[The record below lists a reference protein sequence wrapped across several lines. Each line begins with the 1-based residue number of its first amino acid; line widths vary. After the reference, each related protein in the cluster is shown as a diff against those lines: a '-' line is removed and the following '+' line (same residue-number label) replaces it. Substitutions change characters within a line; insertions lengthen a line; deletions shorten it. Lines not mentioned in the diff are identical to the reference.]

1 MMKISKRRG
10 DEDMTDS
17 KPKTSRIIFHIDMN
31 SFYASVEQSYDP
43 SLKGKAIAIAGN
55 PKERRGILV
64 TCSYEAR
71 ARGVYTTMSVWEA
84 KRKCPE
90 LILLPPNFER
100 YRIASRAMFD
110 VLRTYTSQVEPV
122 SIDEG
127 YMDVTE
133 IDGPM
138 SALEIAADI
147 QTRLMTELDLPCSI
161 GIAPNKFL
169 AKTAS
174 NLKKPMGITVLRR
187 RDIDKILW
195 PLPVLDMHGV
205 GESTAKKLNGIGLKT
220 IGDIAIAEEGLL
232 KESLG
237 KNGIRLKK
245 RANGFDNREVDPD
258 SVYDTKSVGNSTTL
272 PSDESDLSELKKV
285 FQRLSTKVANRLE
298 AKRLAGPTVSIQ
310 IRDADWHNSSRSQ
323 TFRNLV
329 YDKERIFEVAW
340 TLFVKNWDGQ
350 PIRLLGVTVSNV
362 VDRVDFTEQLS
373 IYNFEEHAKE
383 EPILKLVETLQ
394 TKFGKEMIKR
404 GQTQTRKPTFESKT
418 SFSKDFLDDHKDREK
433 N

>member
-1 MMKISKRRG
+1 MTSIKRG
-10 DEDMTDS
+10 TA
-17 KPKTSRIIFHIDMN
+17 RIIFHIDMN

-43 SLKGKAIAIAGN
+43 TLKGKAIAIAGN

-71 ARGVYTTMSVWEA
+71 AKGVYTTMSVWEA

-110 VLRTYTSQVEPV
+110 VLRSYTDKVEPV

-127 YMDVTE
+127 YMDITD
-133 IDGPM
+133 IDRPM
-138 SALEIAADI
+138 TAIEIAEEI
-147 QTRLMTELDLPCSI
+147 QKRLLTELDLPSSI

-174 NLKKPMGITVLRR
+174 NMKKPMGITILRK
-187 RDIDKILW
+187 RDLDKMLW
-195 PLPVLDMHGV
+195 PLPVLEMHGV
-205 GESTAKKLNGIGLKT
+205 GESTAKKLQSIDLKT
-220 IGDIAIAEEGLL
+220 IGEIAKAEEGKL
-232 KESLG
+232 KETLG
-237 KNGIRLKK
+237 KNGIRLKN
-245 RANGFDNREVDPD
+245 RANGIDDRAVDPD
-258 SVYDTKSVGNSTTL
+258 SVYDTKSVGSSTTL
-272 PSDESDLSELKKV
+272 PSDETDLPELKKV
-285 FQRLSTKVANRLE
+285 FKQLCTKVANRLE

-310 IRDADWHNSSRSQ
+310 IRDADWRNSSRSQ
-323 TFRNLV
+323 TSRNML
-329 YDKERIFEVAW
+329 YEKEKIFETAW
-340 TLFVKNWDGQ
+340 SLFTKNWDGQ

-362 VDRVDFTEQLS
+362 VDRVDLNEQLS

-394 TKFGKEMIKR
+394 TKFGKEMISR
-404 GQTQTRKPTFESKT
+404 GHIQPRKPTYESET
-418 SFSKDFLDDHKDREK
+418 SFSKDFLDDHKDRENK
-433 N
+433 

>member
-1 MMKISKRRG
+1 
-10 DEDMTDS
+10 MTS
-17 KPKTSRIIFHIDMN
+17 IKKATSRIIFHIDMN

-71 ARGVYTTMSVWEA
+71 AKGVYTTMSVWEA

-90 LILLPPNFER
+90 LILLTPNFER
-100 YRIASRAMFD
+100 YRIASHAMFE
-110 VLRTYTSQVEPV
+110 VLRTYTKQVEPV

-127 YMDVTE
+127 FMDVTD

-138 SALEIAADI
+138 TAIQIAEDI
-147 QTRLMTELDLPCSI
+147 QTRLLTELDLPCSI

-174 NLKKPMGITVLRR
+174 NMKKPMGITILRK
-187 RDIDKILW
+187 RDIDKLLW

-205 GESTAKKLNGIGLKT
+205 GESTSKKLNSIGLHT
-220 IGDIAIAEEGLL
+220 IGDIAKAEEGVL
-232 KESLG
+232 KDSLG

-245 RANGFDNREVDPD
+245 RANGHDDRLVDPD

-272 PSDESDLSELKKV
+272 PSDESDLQELKKV
-285 FQRLSTKVANRLE
+285 IEGLSTRVANRLE

-310 IRDADWHNSSRSQ
+310 IRDADWQNSSRSQ
-323 TFRNLV
+323 SFHNLL
-329 YDKERIFEVAW
+329 YEKEKIFEVAW
-340 TLFVKNWDGQ
+340 SLFIKKWDGQ
-350 PIRLLGVTVSNV
+350 PIRLLGVTVSNI
-362 VDRVDFTEQLS
+362 VDRIDFSEQLS
-373 IYNFEEHAKE
+373 IYNFEDHAKQ

-394 TKFGKEMIKR
+394 TEFGKELITR
-404 GQTQTRKPTFESKT
+404 GLTKARKPTYESKT
-418 SFSKDFLDDHKDREK
+418 SFSKDFLDDHKDRENK
-433 N
+433 

>member
-1 MMKISKRRG
+1 MMDIKRN
-10 DEDMTDS
+10 
-17 KPKTSRIIFHIDMN
+17 KSRIIFHIDMN

-43 SLKGKAIAIAGN
+43 TLKGKAIAIAGN

-90 LILLPPNFER
+90 LTLLPPNFER

-110 VLRTYTSQVEPV
+110 LLRTYTKQVEPV

-133 IDGPM
+133 IDSPM
-138 SALEIAADI
+138 SPLQIAADI
-147 QTRLMTELDLPCSI
+147 QTRLVQELDLPCSI

-174 NLKKPMGITVLRR
+174 NLKKPMGITVLRK
-187 RDIDKILW
+187 RDIDKVLW
-195 PLPVLDMHGV
+195 PLPVLEMHGV
-205 GESTAKKLNGIGLKT
+205 GESTAKKLNSIGLKT
-220 IGDIAIAEEGLL
+220 IGDIANAEEGLL
-232 KESLG
+232 KEALG
-237 KNGIRLKK
+237 KNGIRLKN
-245 RANGFDNREVDPD
+245 RANGQDERFVDPD

-272 PSDESDLSELKKV
+272 PSDETDLHELRKV
-285 FQRLSTKVANRLE
+285 FQNLSSRVANRLE

-310 IRDADWHNSSRSQ
+310 IRDADWRNSSRSQ
-323 TFRNLV
+323 SFRNLL
-329 YDKERIFEVAW
+329 YEKDKIFEVAW
-340 TLFVKNWDGQ
+340 SLFTKNWDGQ
-350 PIRLLGVTVSNV
+350 AIRLLGVTVSNV

-383 EPILKLVETLQ
+383 EPILKLVESLQ
-394 TKFGKEMIKR
+394 SKFGKDMITR
-404 GQTQTRKPTFESKT
+404 GHTQARKPTYESKT
-418 SFSKDFLDDHKDREK
+418 SFSKDFLDDHKDRE
-433 N
+433 NT